1 MKKWLISVFLL
12 AVVLGG
18 TTTGMPRHAGEKGCP
33 LAAMMDCCAEAR
45 MKSDKPET
53 LAARI
58 CCALNCSEPGTTQPS
73 GCFRISPQ
81 PIVKLEVIPVSRL
94 APDHGRGLTRSFS
107 PPGYRRN
114 LDPAY
119 IRHLAL
125 LI

>member
-1 MKKWLISVFLL
+1 MKKWLTSVFLL

-18 TTTGMPRHAGEKGCP
+18 TTTGMPQHAGEKGCP
-33 LAAMMDCCAEAR
+33 LASVMDCCAAAR
-45 MKSDKPET
+45 MKGDKPET
-53 LAARI
+53 QAARI
-58 CCALNCSEPGTTQPS
+58 CCALNCSEPGTTRPS
-73 GCFRISPQ
+73 SSFKVSPQ
-81 PIVKLEVIPVSRL
+81 PVVKFDAIPVARL
-94 APDHGRGLTRSFS
+94 SPDHGRELTRSFS

>member
-1 MKKWLISVFLL
+1 MKKWLTSVFLL

-33 LAAMMDCCAEAR
+33 LAAVMDCCAEAR

-53 LAARI
+53 QAARV

-73 GCFRISPQ
+73 GSFKISPQ
-81 PIVKLEVIPVSRL
+81 PIVKLEAIPVSRL
-94 APDHGRGLTRSFS
+94 SSDHGRELARSTS